1 MKFHFGGHTW
11 GSALAMIL
19 RETGRPMSTGEL
31 VELLRRDGFPC
42 ATNDLYSVAR
52 TVLVKRAARLGDV
65 KKVGTALWASNE
77 TK

>member
-42 ATNDLYSVAR
+42 ATNDHYSVAR
-52 TVLVKRAARLGDV
+52 ANLVRRAARQGDV